1 MLVHRDFSCRPAAP
15 APHAVTIG
23 NFDGVHLG
31 HQAILG
37 QVKEAAQRLNLTSCA
52 VTFEP
57 HPRELFSPLS
67 APTRLSSLREKCEL
81 LIENG
86 MQRVQVLRF
95 NRAFAA
101 LSADEFIDRVLVK
114 GLNAKWVM
122 IGDDFCFGAKRSG
135 DFAHLKRAG
144 EQLGFEVH
152 AMPTVKAGQG
162 EKAMRVSSSAVRE
175 LLSGGDV
182 VRAARLLG
190 RPYSI
195 SGRVVH
201 GDKLGRQLGWPTA
214 NVQMKHNRPPLT
226 GIYAVRIEGLRAHN
240 KGMLLDGVA
249 SLGVRPTVTNSGQVK
264 LEVYIFD
271 FDQDIYGQHI
281 RIDFLQKIRDEEKFS
296 SLDALKAQIARDA
309 DDARAFLQP

>member
-1 MLVHRDFSCRPAAP
+1 MA
-15 APHAVTIG
+15 HAVTIG

-37 QVKEAAQRLNLTSCA
+37 HVKEAARGLNLRSCA

-81 LIENG
+81 LLENG
-86 MQRVQVLRF
+86 MDRVQVLRF
-95 NRAFAA
+95 TRPFAA

-135 DFAHLKRAG
+135 DFDHLKRAG

-152 AMPTVKAGQG
+152 AMPTVKAGEG
-162 EKAMRVSSSAVRE
+162 DKAMRVSSSAVRE
-175 LLSGGDV
+175 LLSAGDV
-182 VRAARLLG
+182 RRAARLLG

-214 NVQMKHNRPPLT
+214 NVLMKHNRPPLT
-226 GIYAVRIEGLRAHN
+226 GIYAVRVEGLGEDG
-240 KGMLLDGVA
+240 KSMLLDGVA

-271 FDQDIYGQHI
+271 FDQEIYGRHI